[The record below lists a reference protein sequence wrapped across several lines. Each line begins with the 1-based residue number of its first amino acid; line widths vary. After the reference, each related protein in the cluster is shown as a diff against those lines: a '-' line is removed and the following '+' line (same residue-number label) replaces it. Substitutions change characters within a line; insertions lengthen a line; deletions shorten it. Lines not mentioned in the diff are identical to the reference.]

1 MRVENI
7 NKRKKRESQQ
17 RLEALEKELADLIKQ
32 MLKDVS
38 RVTSDNIYRR
48 NYLESQIEIMNIN
61 KAYQIKK
68 ETWKQLI

>member
-38 RVTSDNIYRR
+38 RVTSENIYRR

-68 ETWKQLI
+68 RHGNN

>member
-68 ETWKQLI
+68 RHGNN

>member
-68 ETWKQLI
+68 RHGNK

>member
-38 RVTSDNIYRR
+38 RVTPENIYRR

-68 ETWKQLI
+68 RHGNK